1 MAIFTFKKQQIT
13 EEKTMTFSTPFG
25 QIGNGNLSLPYVAS
39 NLTKNQMV
47 LFGQD
52 NLYPQLLVQMFY
64 TSPLHNAI
72 CNFKTNSVLGGG
84 FELVKDITA
93 TTSEDVNLR
102 AMRGI
107 MRLDDNLD
115 RMLLD
120 LIIHARCYFI
130 LHFSDDKSLLRVEY
144 IGAEK
149 VRTNEDKSLYYI
161 NDDWSRGLTTRT
173 VKPYS
178 RDNLKSTK
186 KLLFCY
192 ENNGAGQDIYP
203 LPNYTTALNWAFLDG
218 EMSVLQKEY
227 IVNGIFPSFVM
238 SFPQPFKSEEE
249 KNKMKQTIESGR
261 GARNGGKII
270 TFVGRGAESMPKIDT
285 IPVSQLDNAFQNTT
299 ESIDSKICQAH
310 TIDPILMGIRV
321 SGKLGSGS
329 DIKQAYTIYEKNV
342 VMPLR
347 REVENVINTL
357 LNIARVKGKIV
368 INDYQI
374 INEAIVEGS
383 NNEMIKSLNSM
394 NPLVASKVLD
404 AMSEDEVRALV
415 GLKKGI

>member
-1 MAIFTFKKQQIT
+1 MAIFTFKKQQAV

-25 QIGNGNLSLPYVAS
+25 QIGNGNLSLPYVAN
-39 NLTKNQMV
+39 NLTQNQMV

-72 CNFKTNSVLGGG
+72 CNFKVNSVLGGG

-107 MRLDDNLD
+107 MRLDENID

-120 LIIHARCYFI
+120 IIIHARCYFI
-130 LHFSDDKSLLRVEY
+130 LHFSDDKALLRVEY

-149 VRTNEDKSLYYI
+149 VRTNEDKSVYYL
-161 NDDWSRGLTTRT
+161 NNDWSRGLATRT
-173 VKPYS
+173 IKPYT
-178 RDNLKSTK
+178 RENLRSET

-192 ENNGAGQDIYP
+192 ENMCAGQDIYP
-203 LPNYTTALNWAFLDG
+203 IPNYTTALNWAFLDG

-227 IVNGIFPSFVM
+227 IVNGIFPSFMM

-249 KNKMKQTIESGR
+249 KTKMKQTIESGR

-270 TFVGRGAESMPKIDT
+270 TFVGRGVDSIPKIDT

-347 REVENVINTL
+347 REVEMVVNSL
-357 LNIARVKGKIV
+357 LNIARVKGKLV
-368 INDYQI
+368 VKDYQI
-374 INEAIVEGS
+374 INEEIVEGS

-394 NPLVASKVLD
+394 SPLVATKVLD
-404 AMSEDEVRALV
+404 AMSEDEVRGLV
-415 GLKKGI
+415 GLKRSL